1 MSGEKMSGIVCAI
14 RGGPHSQPTIRQAVT
29 TAKQHQ
35 IPVYFLYVVNLDFLE
50 HTEQSR
56 TQVIQQEMRSMGEFI
71 CLKAQIEAKRE
82 GVQAEIVV
90 REGNVT
96 KEIIALCHEVE
107 ADYVILGRPKG
118 EHATNIFDLE
128 RLKKFGQTLEA
139 QTGAEVIFSQGE

>member
-1 MSGEKMSGIVCAI
+1 MPGIVCAI

-29 TAKQHQ
+29 TARQHE
-35 IPVYFLYVVNLDFLE
+35 ISVYFLYVVNLDFLE

-82 GVQAEIVV
+82 GVQAEIAV
-90 REGNVT
+90 REGNVIE
-96 KEIIALCHEVE
+96 EIIALCHEVN
-107 ADYVILGRPKG
+107 ADYVILGRPHG

-128 RLKKFGQTLEA
+128 RLKKFGQTLET
-139 QTGAEVIFSQGE
+139 QTGAKVIFSQGE

>member
-1 MSGEKMSGIVCAI
+1 MSGIVCAI
-14 RGGPHSQPTIRQAVT
+14 RGGPRSQPTIRLAVT

-50 HTEQSR
+50 HTEHSR
-56 TQVIQQEMRSMGEFI
+56 TQMIQKEMSAMGEFI

-82 GVQAEIVV
+82 GVQAEIAV

-107 ADYVILGRPKG
+107 ADYVILGRPQG

-128 RLKKFGQTLEA
+128 RLKKFGQTLES
-139 QTGAEVIFSQGE
+139 QTGAEVIYSQGE